1 MYAVIKTGGKQY
13 RVSEGDKLVVERLNA
28 DVGAMISLDEVL
40 LLGGEDGV
48 TAGAPTVDGAS
59 VTAEL
64 LELRKGK
71 KIKVFKKR
79 RRQNYRRT
87 RGHRQYEAL
96 IRIAEIVAP
105 GAKPKVKAEKPAP
118 MSEAKAEA
126 KPAAKTSEAK
136 PAAKKAEPKKA
147 EPKKAE
153 PKKAAKAEAAPRA
166 EKPAKAAPKKQ
177 AAAKEAGADDLTKLD
192 GVGPAFAKK
201 LNEAGVTSFAQIAG
215 WNAAEIER
223 LDGEISGLKTKADKG
238 DWVAEAKKLAGS

>member
-28 DVGAMISLDEVL
+28 NVGAMVSLDEVL
-40 LLGGEDGV
+40 MIGGEDGV
-48 TAGAPTVDGAS
+48 TAGAPTVEGAS

-126 KPAAKTSEAK
+126 KPAAKTAK
-136 PAAKKAEPKKA
+136 PEPKTAEPKKA
-147 EPKKAE
+147 EAKTAAPKT
-153 PKKAAKAEAAPRA
+153 AAKAEPAAKA
-166 EKPAKAAPKKQ
+166 EKPAKAAPKKE

-192 GVGPAFAKK
+192 GVGPAFARK

-215 WNAAEIER
+215 WDAAEIER
-223 LDGEISGLKTKADKG
+223 LDGEISGLKTKAEKG